1 MEEPRSV
8 RVLLKRGW
16 EQAFPN
22 AVYQVDFRT
31 GWLIVSQLLG
41 QEREEIAQFDL
52 ETVRYYE
59 YFIEE

>member
-1 MEEPRSV
+1 MWHVSAYTVGSSCSRRRDGVP
-8 RVLLKRGW
+8 
-16 EQAFPN
+16 F
-22 AVYQVDFRT
+22 VYRLV
-31 GWLIVSQLLG
+31 G